1 MTNVIIPAAGVG
13 TRLRPHTH
21 TRPKALLHVAGKPIL
36 GHILD
41 RLQALP
47 DPGPVWLVIG
57 FRGDQV
63 QDYVRS
69 AYDLDFHFVEQTE
82 LRGLGHAI
90 HLALSEIPNDDPVLV
105 ILGDTIL
112 DVDLAEFMSGGDDAL
127 GVKEVADPRRFG
139 VVELSADGRYVKHLV
154 EKPANPPSNLAVV
167 GLYGFHNTPLLRS
180 ALAEVVG
187 GGTTTAGEIQMTNA
201 LQLMVERGSRMRAVR
216 VDGWFDCGNFESLL
230 DTNRYLLEKSPG
242 TGDRDGSVVVPPS
255 YISPSARIERSVI
268 GPYASVSD
276 EAEIVDSVIRNSIIS
291 EGAGVKQCILENSIV
306 GTRAVV
312 HGSVRQVNLGEAS
325 VVGPLGTEI
334 D

>member
-21 TRPKALLHVAGKPIL
+21 TLPKALLHVAGKPIL

-47 DPGPVWLVIG
+47 DLGPVWLVVG

-63 QDYVRS
+63 RDYVQS
-69 AYDLDFHFVEQTE
+69 DYDLDFRFVEQTE

-90 HLALSEIPNDDPVLV
+90 HCALSEIPNDDPLLV

-112 DVDLAEFMSGGDDAL
+112 DLDLAAFMSGGDDAL

-139 VVELSADGRYVKHLV
+139 VVELAADGRYIKRLV
-154 EKPANPPSNLAVV
+154 EKPSNPPSNLAVI
-167 GLYGFHNTPLLRS
+167 GLYGIHHTRLLRN
-180 ALAEVVG
+180 ALNDVVA
-187 GGTTTAGEIQMTNA
+187 GGTTTAGEIQITDA
-201 LQLMVERGSRMRAVR
+201 LQLMVERGSRMRAVS
-216 VDGWFDCGNFESLL
+216 VDGWFDCGNFETLL
-230 DTNRYLLEKSPG
+230 ETNRYLLQKNPG
-242 TGDRDGSVVVPPS
+242 TGEWDGSAVVPPS
-255 YISPSARIERSVI
+255 YISPGARIERSVI

-276 EAEIVDSVIRNSIIS
+276 QAEIIDSVIRNSIVS
-291 EGAGVKQCILENSIV
+291 EGASVRQCVLEDSIV

-312 HGSVRQVNLGEAS
+312 RGSARQVNLGEAS
-325 VVGPLGTEI
+325 VAGPLGQIE
-334 D
+334 